1 MRRRKQKNPLLMRIV
16 GVSILVHIVALP
28 VLAHFGAFQKI
39 ERHFVEARMV
49 VLPPPQ
55 AEKEKPEVKKER
67 KVARK
72 AAPTVKKSASSTP
85 HARQAAQKSNLN
97 QPKVVASA
105 GDGGAGDSGEPT
117 VDANGTGK
125 AGQLPTPQADP
136 RPPGGDAAPA
146 PPPQKE
152 EPPKPEAPKIAQ
164 NVAPPKSATPPA
176 PPPEVKKEPVF
187 TEAEPVQSPQPTL
200 PDDLRAET
208 LDKTCV
214 AEFIVGADG
223 TPTNVKITQSTGN
236 DELDRIALETARQWR
251 FKPATRDGQ
260 PIESRVRLH
269 IQFQVS

>member
-1 MRRRKQKNPLLMRIV
+1 MRRRKQQNPLLMRIV

-28 VLAHFGAFQKI
+28 TLAHFGAFKKI
-39 ERHFVEARMV
+39 ERHFVVARMV

-55 AEKEKPEVKKER
+55 AEKEKPEVKKAR

-72 AAPTVKKSASSTP
+72 VTPTAKKSASRAP
-85 HARQAAQKSNLN
+85 HTHQAAQKSNLN

-105 GDGGAGDSGEPT
+105 GDGGAGENGEPT

-125 AGQLPTPQADP
+125 AGQIPTLQADT
-136 RPPGGDAAPA
+136 RPPGGSSDT
-146 PPPQKE
+146 
-152 EPPKPEAPKIAQ
+152 
-164 NVAPPKSATPPA
+164 APPKETQPRPEPTKLAQNALPPKAETPPA
-176 PPPEVKKEPVF
+176 PQPEIKQVPVF
-187 TEAEPVQSPQPTL
+187 TEAEPIQSPQPTL
-200 PDDLRAET
+200 SDDLRAEA

-214 AEFIVGADG
+214 AEFTVRADG
-223 TPTNVKITQSTGN
+223 TPTNVKVSQSTGN